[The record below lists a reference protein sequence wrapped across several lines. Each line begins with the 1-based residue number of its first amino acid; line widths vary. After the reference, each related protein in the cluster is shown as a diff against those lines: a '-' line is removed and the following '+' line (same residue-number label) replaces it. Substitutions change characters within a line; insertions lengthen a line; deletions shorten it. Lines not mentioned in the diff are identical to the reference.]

1 MKTVYVLYVVADPAE
16 LNAEI
21 KGVYSTKEKA
31 EAMREEIRKRLSKME
46 IRHYVSVRIDE
57 CELDV

>member
-1 MKTVYVLYVVADPAE
+1 MTVYVLYVVADPAE

-31 EAMREEIRKRLSKME
+31 EAMREEIRKSLSE
-46 IRHYVSVRIDE
+46 LGIRHYVSVRVDE
-57 CELDV
+57 CEMNV

>member
-1 MKTVYVLYVVADPAE
+1 MTVYVLYTVADPAE
-16 LNAEI
+16 LNTEI

-31 EAMREEIRKRLSKME
+31 EAMREEVRKHLSKLG

-57 CELDV
+57 CEIH